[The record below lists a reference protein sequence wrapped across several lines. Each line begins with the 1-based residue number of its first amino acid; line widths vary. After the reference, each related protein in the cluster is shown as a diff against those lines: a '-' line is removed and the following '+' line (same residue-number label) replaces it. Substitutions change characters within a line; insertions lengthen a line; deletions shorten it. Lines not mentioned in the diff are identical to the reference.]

1 MKLKVNNGEKPLW
14 SQLYD
19 ILEERILNG
28 FYSVG
33 SNLPTEMN
41 LIPSLAV
48 STMFLL

>member
-41 LIPSLAV
+41 LMDEFGVLV
-48 STMFLL
+48 LL